1 MFIYIWYDSL
11 PLFGCCRCFVSFS
24 SEFPE
29 KYYIFLGRWK
39 PVGVSPY
46 RAQAPNSPRNLYLPL
61 EIPLLRTRFHSYLWI
76 EREMGPRMAPNLS
89 ICYLVSVSPELGLLS
104 PEPSGGARPQPHLS
118 LSLSLSSRG
127 SSWHQSHHILT
138 CMFHF
143 PPSTTQRSSI
153 HLSLPQHPRLRQGP
167 GRLLCNTSY
176 TLPLYPHP
184 LVEASVRDLICPLGQ
199 SSWSKSRAKAR
210 IPHEPSRLGF
220 PGYLGCPH
228 REC

>member
-104 PEPSGGARPQPHLS
+104 PEPSGGARPQPSWLIMAPK
-118 LSLSLSSRG
+118 SSYIDLHV
-127 SSWHQSHHILT
+127 SFSTLNHSAVLHPSQST
-138 CMFHF
+138 
-143 PPSTTQRSSI
+143 STSQ
-153 HLSLPQHPRLRQGP
+153 
-167 GRLLCNTSY
+167 
-176 TLPLYPHP
+176 
-184 LVEASVRDLICPLGQ
+184 A
-199 SSWSKSRAKAR
+199 
-210 IPHEPSRLGF
+210 PSRSGKATV
-220 PGYLGCPH
+220 
-228 REC
+228 

>member
-118 LSLSLSSRG
+118 LSLSRPVAHHGTKVIIYWLACFIFHPQPLSG
-127 SSWHQSHHILT
+127 
-138 CMFHF
+138 
-143 PPSTTQRSSI
+143 PPSISVYLNIPGSVKVREGYCVTHPIRCPYTRTLWWKP
-153 HLSLPQHPRLRQGP
+153 LSV
-167 GRLLCNTSY
+167 TSFV
-176 TLPLYPHP
+176 P
-184 LVEASVRDLICPLGQ
+184 
-199 SSWSKSRAKAR
+199 
-210 IPHEPSRLGF
+210 
-220 PGYLGCPH
+220 
-228 REC
+228 